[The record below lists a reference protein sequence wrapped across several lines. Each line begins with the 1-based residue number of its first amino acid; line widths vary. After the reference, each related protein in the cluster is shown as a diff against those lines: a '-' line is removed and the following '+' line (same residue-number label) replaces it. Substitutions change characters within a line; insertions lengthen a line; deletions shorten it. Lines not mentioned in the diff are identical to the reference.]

1 MSTPVREPPDDRPS
15 KDGPLSY
22 APKKVRH
29 AEPEPNPAGAPGKD
43 DVAPLR
49 QAPAPH
55 IHPPEPAEPSWEP
68 SNQRPE
74 FAGDGDIAELRG
86 RLALP
91 PDRIPEPPPPSTGRK
106 YVLAGR
112 LAGVAIVTA
121 LGFIGYRLG
130 SAPPPG
136 SPPQALPASQLNQRT
151 LATKR
156 SVVSAPQSAEPALA
170 LPAATNAIGLP
181 SNEQKSRDT
190 ASPRTASQQLTV
202 GAVRPLV
209 ADEAATLT
217 VSAKDAGPNAAVV
230 ISGLAAGSA
239 LSAGTQRG
247 PNTWQ
252 LSAEELER
260 AVITPPRGF
269 AGAMDLSLELRLAD
283 STVVDRKGLK
293 LEWMDRGVL
302 VAAKPE
308 PREHNASEIT
318 AMMRG
323 AAQRMANGDV
333 AGARLMYQ
341 RLAKEGEAPAALA
354 LAETYDPPV
363 LRKSNITGGV
373 TSDVA
378 LAQSWYEK
386 AKALGSSVAAERL
399 EAVARLDK
407 VTFITDFGYNGR
419 HAYFFEA
426 LDRGYY
432 RDAGLE
438 VKIVRGQGS
447 PDGIRQVGAGN
458 AMFGFIDTGSLILA
472 RANDQIPVK
481 LVAAIYRKPPNA
493 IFCREDSGLKK
504 PKDLEGNAIADV
516 PGSNQRLFPAFA
528 KAAGFDAQ
536 NVRWVVANSESLPGL
551 LATNKVPCIAQY
563 TVGEALLRSQLGLAK
578 LVRFAYAD
586 AGLSYYGNGIVA
598 TDATIASKPDVV
610 HRFVAATVRG
620 MKDAFADPAAAG
632 AIMQK
637 IVPQVNATVAK
648 KEIEAVAELAQ
659 IPGKPLGEIDP
670 ALIDATLDVVKGA
683 YQLATPVA
691 AADVYAPGFVPK

>member
-1 MSTPVREPPDDRPS
+1 VSTQDREPDDGPS
-15 KDGPLSY
+15 KDGPLKY

-29 AEPEPNPAGAPGKD
+29 VEPEPNPAGAPGKD
-43 DVAPLR
+43 DAAPLH
-49 QAPAPH
+49 QGPAPH
-55 IHPPEPAEPSWEP
+55 IQASEPTEQPWKQSNERLVLGRDVVVVDRGKIAPS
-68 SNQRPE
+68 R
-74 FAGDGDIAELRG
+74 
-86 RLALP
+86 
-91 PDRIPEPPPPSTGRK
+91 DRK
-106 YVLAGR
+106 HVLARR

-121 LGFIGYRLG
+121 VGFIGYRLG
-130 SAPPPG
+130 LSSPPPG
-136 SPPQALPASQLNQRT
+136 SPPHALSAGQLNQQT
-151 LATKR
+151 LASER
-156 SVVSAPQSAEPALA
+156 SVSPQSAEPASA
-170 LPAATNAIGLP
+170 LPAAANATALP
-181 SNEQKSRDT
+181 SNEQKSRDI
-190 ASPRTASQQLTV
+190 ASPRTASQRLTV
-202 GAVRPLV
+202 GAVRPFP

-217 VSAKDAGPNAAVV
+217 VSAKDAGPKAAVV

-239 LSAGTQRG
+239 LSAGTQLG

-252 LSAEELER
+252 LSAEELDR
-260 AVITPPRGF
+260 AAITPPRGF
-269 AGAMDLSLELRLAD
+269 AGAMDLILELRLAD
-283 STVVDRKGLK
+283 STVADRQSLK
-293 LEWMDRGVL
+293 LEW
-302 VAAKPE
+302 E
-308 PREHNASEIT
+308 PRQHNASEIT

-341 RLAKEGEAPAALA
+341 RLAKEGEALAALA

-386 AKALGSSVAAERL
+386 AKALGSRVAAERL

-407 VTFITDFGYNGR
+407 VTLILDFGNYGR

-426 LDRGYY
+426 LDKGYY

-438 VKIVRGQGS
+438 VKILRGRGS
-447 PDGIRQVGAGN
+447 SEGIRQLGAGN
-458 AMFGFIDTGSLILA
+458 VMFGFIDPSTLILS

-504 PKDLEGNAIADV
+504 PRDLEGNAIADV
-516 PGSNQRLFPAFA
+516 PGANQRIFPAYA
-528 KAAGFDAQ
+528 KAAGFDAPA
-536 NVRWVVANSESLPGL
+536 VRWVVATSEAMPSL
-551 LATNKVPCIAQY
+551 LAANKVPCIAQY
-563 TVGEALLRSQLGLAK
+563 TVGEALLQSRLGPAK
-578 LVRFAYAD
+578 LVRFTYAD
-586 AGLSYYGNGIVA
+586 AGLSYYANGIAA
-598 TDATIASKPDVV
+598 TEATITSKPDIV

-637 IVPQVNATVAK
+637 IVPEVDATVAK
-648 KEIEAVAELAQ
+648 KETEAVAELAQ
-659 IPGKPLGEIDP
+659 FPGKPLGEIDP
-670 ALIDATLDVVKGA
+670 ALIEATLDMVKGA

-691 AADVYAPGFVPK
+691 AADVYVPGFAPK